1 MQVKRWRATW
11 AWRTSGRASAATLAA
26 AALVLTACSAGS
38 SSGGAGATSAS
49 ADPSS
54 LSGTVTF
61 WDTPDATET
70 AAMKS
75 IVAAFEQQYPNIA
88 IDYQKV
94 DAAKAQGLFKDAA
107 RAGTAPD
114 LMRSEVSWTPEFAS
128 LGYLQPLDQTPLA
141 SDIGDYLSPALA
153 SNQFQGQLWGVPQV
167 TDAAGLLCNKALLDK
182 AKVSAPKS
190 WDDVKKGGPA
200 MLAAGANFIY
210 APATGYFTLP
220 FVYSMGGDMLNT
232 TTKKVVINDPK
243 AVSGFQLAL
252 DLIKD
257 GSAQAPSF
265 GGAYSQQQ
273 ELFKQGKVGCI
284 VNGPWAV
291 SDILSGPAFTNPE
304 NLTVNLIPD
313 GTARG
318 SSPIGGQNLVVYA
331 GADNKEATYLFA
343 QFLNST
349 ASQVTVAES
358 DSLLPTRKS
367 AYDQLKA
374 STVPRVRFVR
384 DFQPVMDRAT
394 ERPWIPEL
402 SLAYPSM
409 DEQWVRMYTG
419 GVSAQQG
426 ADNMA
431 TAWLEFLPSDYTD
444 Q

>member
-1 MQVKRWRATW
+1 M
-11 AWRTSGRASAATLAA
+11 
-26 AALVLTACSAGS
+26 
-38 SSGGAGATSAS
+38 
-49 ADPSS
+49 
-54 LSGTVTF
+54 
-61 WDTPDATET
+61 
-70 AAMKS
+70 
-75 IVAAFEQQYPNIA
+75 
-88 IDYQKV
+88 
-94 DAAKAQGLFKDAA
+94 
-107 RAGTAPD
+107 
-114 LMRSEVSWTPEFAS
+114 
-128 LGYLQPLDQTPLA
+128 
-141 SDIGDYLSPALA
+141 
-153 SNQFQGQLWGVPQV
+153 
-167 TDAAGLLCNKALLDK
+167 
-182 AKVSAPKS
+182 
-190 WDDVKKGGPA
+190 
-200 MLAAGANFIY
+200 
-210 APATGYFTLP
+210 
-220 FVYSMGGDMLNT
+220 
-232 TTKKVVINDPK
+232 
-243 AVSGFQLAL
+243 
-252 DLIKD
+252 
-257 GSAQAPSF
+257 
-265 GGAYSQQQ
+265 
-273 ELFKQGKVGCI
+273 
-284 VNGPWAV
+284 

-426 ADNMA
+426 RTTWRRRGWSSCRATTPTSSRADPGGCRRRSWKFMI
-431 TAWLEFLPSDYTD
+431 FLRDPADHHAIVGPARHD
-444 Q
+444 GGW